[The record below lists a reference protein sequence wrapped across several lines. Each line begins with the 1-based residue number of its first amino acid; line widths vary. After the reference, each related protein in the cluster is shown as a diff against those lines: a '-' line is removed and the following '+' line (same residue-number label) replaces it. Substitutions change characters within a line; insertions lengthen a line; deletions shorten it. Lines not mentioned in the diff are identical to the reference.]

1 MSVSKEVAEK
11 VEELIRLPRDQ
22 PGRWEIATVAEVAE
36 IVMGQSPPSEYYNT
50 EGKGLPF
57 FQGKAEFGDLYPEVV
72 KWCSVPGKI
81 AHKDDVL
88 ISIRAPVGPTNFAS
102 SKCCIGRGLAAI
114 RPKLG
119 IAPKY
124 ILYYLRS
131 IEKDI
136 DMLGTGTTFKAI
148 SGKVLRQIPIP
159 IAPPDQ
165 QKHIVANIEKQF
177 SRLDEAVAN
186 LKRVKANLKRYRAAV
201 LKAAVEGRLV
211 ETEAEVAHHEG
222 RGYETGEQLLQRI
235 LEVRR
240 KRWRGKS
247 TYREPTPPDTTALSK
262 LPDGWVWATVEE
274 LSDLVEYGSSAKT
287 SEDSSE
293 IPVFRMSNICDGE
306 LKIDNLKYLPASHHE
321 FPRLLLK
328 PGDLLFNRTNS
339 PELVG
344 KTALFSDCRE
354 QYSFASYLIR
364 VRLIKGCVPAFLAM
378 YINSS
383 HGRRWV
389 RSVVTQQVGQA
400 NVNGTKLRALV
411 CPLPPLL
418 EQRRIVSEADRC
430 LSVARTI
437 EAQIGANIARVES
450 LRHLILTNSF
460 SGRQSQSFVRSR
472 LRALQGCTD

>member
-1 MSVSKEVAEK
+1 MSVSEEIANKAE
-11 VEELIRLPRDQ
+11 EQACQPRDLPR
-22 PGRWEIATVAEVAE
+22 RWEEMTVAEVAE
-36 IVMGQSPPSEYYNT
+36 IVMGQSPPSGYYNT

-57 FQGKAEFGDLYPEVV
+57 FQGKAEFGELYPKVV
-72 KWCSVPGKI
+72 KWCSVPGKV

-88 ISIRAPVGPTNFAS
+88 ISVRAPVGPTNLAPS
-102 SKCCIGRGLAAI
+102 ECCIGRGLAAI
-114 RPKLG
+114 RPKPG
-119 IAPKY
+119 ISQKY

-148 SGKVLRQIPIP
+148 SGKILRDIPIP
-159 IAPPDQ
+159 VAPPNQ
-165 QKHIVANIEKQF
+165 QNHIVAEIERQF
-177 SRLDEAVAN
+177 SRLDAAVAN
-186 LKRVKANLKRYRAAV
+186 LKRIKANLKHYRAAV

-211 ETEAEVAHHEG
+211 ETEAELARREG
-222 RGYETGEQLLQRI
+222 RSYETGEQFLQRV
-235 LEVRR
+235 LETRSSR
-240 KRWRGKS
+240 LKNKGRYK
-247 TYREPTPPDTTALSK
+247 EPTAPDTTDLSK
-262 LPDGWVWATVEE
+262 LSDGWAWATIED

-287 SEDSSE
+287 SEDSSG
-293 IPVFRMSNICDGE
+293 IPVFRMGNICDGE

-344 KTALFSDCRE
+344 KTAVFSDCRE
-354 QYSFASYLIR
+354 EYSFASYLIR

-437 EAQIGANIARVES
+437 EAQIDANIACAEI
-450 LRHLILTNSF
+450 LRHSILANNF
-460 SGRQSQSFVRSR
+460 SGRQSQSFARSR
-472 LRALQGCTD
+472 PRALQGRTD